1 VSMANAINEAF
12 KSPSMPVAKALDAA
26 TVKLNYQAITR
37 DSVRNQFSL
46 TEFISKV
53 ENVTFAVSSQARVV
67 VNERTGTIVAG
78 GEVRILEVAVTHGG
92 IKVEV
97 LNNPEVVQPAPYTNG
112 QTTAV
117 PNPDITVEE
126 KNPELVVLKGN
137 TTVSEL
143 AQTLNSLGVSPRD
156 IISIF
161 QAIKEAGALQGQLI
175 IL

>member
-1 VSMANAINEAF
+1 
-12 KSPSMPVAKALDAA
+12 
-26 TVKLNYQAITR
+26 
-37 DSVRNQFSL
+37 
-46 TEFISKV
+46 
-53 ENVTFAVSSQARVV
+53 VV

-78 GEVRILEVAVTHGG
+78 GDVRILEVAVTHGG

-97 LNNPEVVQPAPYTNG
+97 VNTPEVVQPVPYTNA
-112 QTTAV
+112 QTSTV
-117 PNPDITVEE
+117 TSPDMSVEE
-126 KNPELVVLKGN
+126 KNPEMVVLKGN